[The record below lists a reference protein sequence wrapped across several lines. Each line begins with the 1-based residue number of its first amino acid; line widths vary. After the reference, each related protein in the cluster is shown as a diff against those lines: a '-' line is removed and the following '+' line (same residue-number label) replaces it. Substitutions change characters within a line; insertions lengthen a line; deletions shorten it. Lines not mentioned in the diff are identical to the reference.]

1 MKKVKEL
8 DMDIQDVTFYVP
20 ILFML
25 PNLFQYGLNL
35 SILPQM
41 SSLVQDNFMELH
53 SLTSEDH

>member
-25 PNLFQYGLNL
+25 PNLFQYELNL

>member
-20 ILFML
+20 ILSML
-25 PNLFQYGLNL
+25 PNLFQYRLNL
-35 SILPQM
+35 SILSQM

>member
-1 MKKVKEL
+1 
-8 DMDIQDVTFYVP
+8 MDIQDVTFYVP
-20 ILFML
+20 ILSML
-25 PNLFQYGLNL
+25 PNLFQYRLNL